1 MAGQAHRGSRA
12 RARSCHRDSSS
23 ARRVPASA
31 VGAGVAATSPAST
44 PTTTHP
50 SVATQQIY
58 RGLIRTGLTL
68 AEAANLTAFL
78 CGIPLNDVQ
87 WNLKQ
92 VNRLLFIRELHRTG
106 RLSDGIAPAVN

>member
-1 MAGQAHRGSRA
+1 MA
-12 RARSCHRDSSS
+12 
-23 ARRVPASA
+23 
-31 VGAGVAATSPAST
+31 TT
-44 PTTTHP
+44 PTTPEP
-50 SVATQQIY
+50 SLATQQIY
-58 RGLIRTGLTL
+58 RGLIRKGLTL

-106 RLSDGIAPAVN
+106 RLTDGVAPALN